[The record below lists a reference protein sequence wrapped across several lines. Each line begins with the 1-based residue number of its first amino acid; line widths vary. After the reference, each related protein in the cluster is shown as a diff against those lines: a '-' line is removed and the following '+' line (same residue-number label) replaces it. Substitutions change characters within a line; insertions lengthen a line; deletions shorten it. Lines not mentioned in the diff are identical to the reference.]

1 MGLVTKSAF
10 VSVAAGA
17 AALISLNIPAWAEA
31 EWLEAKSPHFVV
43 YGDMSEQT
51 LRYRTERLER
61 FDALMRSLFKVQDT
75 VPVSVFVLPTMVG

>member
-1 MGLVTKSAF
+1 MGLVTKAAF

-17 AALISLNIPAWAEA
+17 AALISLNIPASAEA

-51 LRYRTERLER
+51 LR
-61 FDALMRSLFKVQDT
+61 
-75 VPVSVFVLPTMVG
+75 